1 MIGQKNLLEIIDKLI
16 EKGFPRFVI
25 ITGQK
30 GQGKKT
36 IMKEISKKL
45 NIPLI
50 LSNYKVDDIRE
61 IIKLAYEQTEPVI
74 YGIPDCDKMS
84 LGAKNS
90 LLKIIEEPPNNAYF
104 ILTLQQLENTLS
116 TIKSR
121 CQELKMNNYSIDEL
135 ESFIDLINKDIT
147 ENEKEFLLS
156 NCDNYYEIEL
166 INNYGV
172 QDYFKFVRKVV
183 DNIYKVQSANAF
195 KLTENLAL
203 KDDSEGYDLNL
214 FFKTFNL
221 ICIDR
226 ATLLIESNNLDE
238 EIDFNNYIT
247 SIGITNT
254 YKDKLNIVG
263 VNKQSLVDMW
273 ILDIRK
279 IWRS

>member
-1 MIGQKNLLEIIDKLI
+1 MIGQKNLLETIDKLI

-61 IIKLAYEQTEPVI
+61 VIKLAYEQTEPVI

-104 ILTLQQLENTLS
+104 ILTLQQLENTLP

-135 ESFIDLINKDIT
+135 ESFIDLINKDINET
-147 ENEKEFLLS
+147 EKEFLLS

-172 QDYFKFVRKVV
+172 QDYFRFVRKVV

-226 ATLLIESNNLDE
+226 ATLLIESNDSDE

-279 IWRS
+279 IWRN